1 MINNISWDYY
11 ALCIALLTTGYYVLV
26 ALVYYRPEIY
36 QLFKGEISPPKL
48 FSPDLSE
55 KDIEGSDPELYAEV
69 HLLMGALDRTIK
81 NAAHTRQ
88 AKNELLYA
96 LQLQLS
102 NYPHLSET
110 AFRKKIQ
117 QLVVEECMQKCSIR
131 ISEDELNV
139 LWKN

>member
-1 MINNISWDYY
+1 MINNISWGSYTM
-11 ALCIALLTTGYYVLV
+11 CVALLTTVYYIVV
-26 ALVYYRPEIY
+26 ALMYYRPEIY
-36 QLFKGEISPPKL
+36 QLFKGKISPPKL
-48 FSPDLSE
+48 FFTNLVE
-55 KDIEGSDPELYAEV
+55 KDIEGSDPELYPEV
-69 HLLMGALDRTIK
+69 HLLMGALDRTIED
-81 NAAHTRQ
+81 AAQTGK

-117 QLVVEECMQKCSIR
+117 QLVREECMKQCSIE
-131 ISEDELNV
+131 ISEDEVNG